1 MEVALSCKTIIED
14 LGALLQESYQ
24 KCNALPVDSARMLDV
39 VEWDYNE
46 NKVKGFDKS
55 KLGFSGSS

>member
-14 LGALLQESYQ
+14 LGALLQESFQ

-39 VEWDYNE
+39 VEWDLQ
-46 NKVKGFDKS
+46 VHRMGA
-55 KLGFSGSS
+55 